1 MKSKILPAS
10 MVVAFLALGGCATL
24 PNGLAGYLPN
34 GATAYTTSQVRTA
47 EIVRLGTVVNVRLT
61 EIQADGVQKSIG
73 SGIGALVG
81 ALAGHQ
87 IGGGKGKT
95 IATVA
100 GGVGGAIG
108 GNLVASRAY
117 RQPGV
122 IATVKLDDGE
132 TIASAQAADVQLAVG
147 ERVQVFGRGYSD
159 SPFRILPLDASVGG
173 AK

>member
-10 MVVAFLALGGCATL
+10 MAVAVLSLVGCASL
-24 PNGLAGYLPN
+24 PPSMQGYLPN
-34 GATAYTTSQVRTA
+34 GATAYTTEQVRTA
-47 EIVRLGTVVNVRLT
+47 EIAQLGTVVGVRQT
-61 EIQADGVQKSIG
+61 EIQADGMQKSIG

-95 IATVA
+95 LATVV

-117 RQPGV
+117 RQPAEIV
-122 IATVKLDDGE
+122 TVKLDGGE
-132 TIASAQAADVQLAVG
+132 MISSTQAADVQLSVG
-147 ERVQVFGRGYSD
+147 ERVQVFGRGFSE
-159 SPFRILPLDASVGG
+159 SPFRILPIGASVGG

>member
-1 MKSKILPAS
+1 MKSKILPFAIAG
-10 MVVAFLALGGCATL
+10 AFLALTGCASL
-24 PNGLAGYLPN
+24 PPGLQGYLPN
-34 GATAYTTSQVRTA
+34 GATAYTPDQVRTA
-47 EIVRLGTVVNVRLT
+47 ETVRLGTVVSVRQT
-61 EIQADGVQKSIG
+61 EIQADGVQKTLG
-73 SGIGALVG
+73 SGIGALIG

-87 IGGGKGKT
+87 VGGGNGKT

-108 GNLVASRAY
+108 GSLIASRAY

-132 TIASAQAADVQLAVG
+132 TIASAQAADVQLKAG

-159 SPFRILPLDASVGG
+159 SPFRILPLDANVGG